1 MEEQEVAQEV
11 TLGVPPSPWVTV
23 VLPAHNEAP
32 HIGQVAGSFL
42 EAALSLGREAEVLV
56 VDDASSDD
64 TAQVVRQAQRQHLEG
79 RLRLIQRPEQGGYGE
94 ALRTGFAQ
102 ARGEWVFFTD
112 GDGQL
117 LADDLPGFLA
127 DLDQGHSDMVLGY
140 RHPRRDKAHRRALG
154 RAWTVLMRSLF
165 RVHVR
170 DMNCAYKA
178 VRRRDLVRMRLASQ
192 GALINAE
199 LLHKARRLGLR
210 SVQRPVRHQA
220 RCAGQASG
228 ARPEVIA
235 RALWELARYRVASLV
250 QG

>member
-1 MEEQEVAQEV
+1 MEEQEVAQEHSLE
-11 TLGVPPSPWVTV
+11 TAPSPWVSV

-32 HIGQVAGSFL
+32 HIGQVASSFL
-42 EAALSLGREAEVLV
+42 RAALSLGREAEVLV
-56 VDDASSDD
+56 VDDASSDG
-64 TAQVVRQAQRQHLEG
+64 TAQAVREAQRQHLEG
-79 RLRLIQRPEQGGYGE
+79 RLRLIRRPQQGGYGE

-112 GDGQL
+112 GDGQF
-117 LADDLPGFLA
+117 LAEDLPGFLA
-127 DLDQGHSDMVLGY
+127 DLEQGRADMVLGY

-154 RAWTVLMRSLF
+154 RAWTALMRGMF

-170 DMNCAYKA
+170 DMNCAYKV
-178 VRRRDLVRMRLASQ
+178 VRRRDLSRMQLASQ

-220 RCAGQASG
+220 RHAGQASG

-235 RALWELARYRVASLV
+235 RALWELTRYRFTSLIDP
-250 QG
+250 